1 MRNDRPGDMRRMP
14 EVAGRVVRGEGGDRA
29 ADGPRVRVAKEISP
43 LPCYPQGPGEKQNNK
58 QGVMMMSEETGKT
71 KAIIDLAAS
80 NLRMRELLHK
90 VAGIAEAALDNQP
103 HEDGTCWRHLS
114 KAIGELRKAMRPEPG
129 TLVFMDE
136 LAWFEKKMEELRS
149 RMEPTAGSGAFF
161 TNDKTLKEVAELVKP
176 RETPLDPNAPEMV
189 RGGEP
194 DEKKAIGNF
203 AGVGKVVSYAIGRD
217 MTVTVT
223 ARTAGEGE
231 WVFEGIKD
239 GKLVI
244 EGNILGGKW
253 AAAQYCKF
261 LRNGIVSRAKK
272 VWKNHHRR
280 SEKAA
285 AALAGARSDAGKAV
299 AE

>member
-1 MRNDRPGDMRRMP
+1 
-14 EVAGRVVRGEGGDRA
+14 
-29 ADGPRVRVAKEISP
+29 
-43 LPCYPQGPGEKQNNK
+43 
-58 QGVMMMSEETGKT
+58 MMSEKVMITPDGAGESGKT
-71 KAIIDLAAS
+71 KLKAAADIEAS
-80 NLRMRELLHK
+80 KERMHELLRK
-90 VAGIAEAALDNQP
+90 IAVIAYNAIEAEPADM
-103 HEDGTCWRHLS
+103 GWRHLS
-114 KAIGELRKAMRPEPG
+114 KAVSDIRKAMRPEPG

-161 TNDKTLKEVAELVKP
+161 TNEKVLKEVAELVKP
-176 RETPLDPNAPEMV
+176 CETPLDPNAPGMV
-189 RGGEP
+189 QGGEKP

-280 SEKAA
+280 LKKAA
-285 AALAGARSDAGKAV
+285 IETITPENGGSPEAQPSQGEGAAA
-299 AE
+299 

>member
-1 MRNDRPGDMRRMP
+1 M
-14 EVAGRVVRGEGGDRA
+14 
-29 ADGPRVRVAKEISP
+29 S
-43 LPCYPQGPGEKQNNK
+43 EK
-58 QGVMMMSEETGKT
+58 VMMEPTAGSGAFFTNDET
-71 KAIIDLAAS
+71 LMAAS
-80 NLRMRELLHK
+80 NEMMRAKLKE
-90 VAGIAEAALDNQP
+90 VAAIAEAALSNQP
-103 HEDGTCWRHLS
+103 HEDGPCWRALS

-129 TLVFMDE
+129 TLAFMDE
-136 LAWFEKKMEELRS
+136 LAWCEKKMEELRAKYG
-149 RMEPTAGSGAFF
+149 AGCRVP
-161 TNDKTLKEVAELVKP
+161 VAGCEK
-176 RETPLDPNAPEMV
+176 PLDPNAPEMV

-280 SEKAA
+280 LKEAAIETITPENGGSDGAQPSQGEGAA
-285 AALAGARSDAGKAV
+285 A
-299 AE
+299 